1 MYILYNIDNF
11 YFNNQEKY
19 FSNAA
24 FFREIEKK
32 SFQTKQID
40 FNFQILTY
48 IKKNVQGSASKSIFV
63 GKFIC
68 NKSRITVSILFWQ
81 YCEVSLES

>member
-1 MYILYNIDNF
+1 MFDKWVNKLKHNALKYNFNLYVYNIDNF

-40 FNFQILTY
+40 FNFQIFL
-48 IKKNVQGSASKSIFV
+48 
-63 GKFIC
+63 
-68 NKSRITVSILFWQ
+68 
-81 YCEVSLES
+81 